1 MTTPLHEAKQLL
13 QAWWNFED
21 VHEKDSMQTVI
32 PLLDPEWNWKGFD
45 PVNALDSL
53 EAYQTRFRAP
63 FRKAF
68 PSLKR
73 EVHLMLGGFSNG
85 RVDGAGDGELWVCG
99 SGLFHGFLQREW
111 LGIPAA
117 ETPIHLRWADFHQIR
132 DERILRSFMLVDLVD
147 LLEQLG
153 ILLLPESLGKS
164 GIYPVPKTHDGIH
177 TEPCDE
183 SQTAS
188 SMKLIRE
195 FLFEGLNQ
203 FDQCDLQSMGVK
215 HYFREDVQWYGPGG
229 IGACEG
235 LGEFEDFH
243 QKPWLE
249 AYPDRKVQSLDS
261 LIAEGNYTAA
271 SGWSGVEAVHSG
283 SYLGVPATENKI
295 RFNGM
300 DFWRREEE
308 QFVEN
313 WVFVDMIHLFRQF
326 GVDLLQRIPER
337 DLSNA

>member
-1 MTTPLHEAKQLL
+1 MATSLQEAKQLL

-21 VHEKDSMQTVI
+21 GHEKDSMQTVI

-45 PVNALDSL
+45 PVNTLDSL
-53 EAYQTRFRAP
+53 EAYQARFRVP

-99 SGLFHGFLQREW
+99 TGLFHGFLQREW

-117 ETPIHLRWADFHQIR
+117 EAPIRLRWADFHQIR

-164 GIYPVPKTHDGIH
+164 GIYPTPKTHDGIL

-183 SQTAS
+183 CQTAYT
-188 SMKLIRE
+188 MKLIRE

-203 FDQCDLQSMGVK
+203 LTNAICRVWESNIISEKMFS
-215 HYFREDVQWYGPGG
+215 
-229 IGACEG
+229 
-235 LGEFEDFH
+235 
-243 QKPWLE
+243 
-249 AYPDRKVQSLDS
+249 
-261 LIAEGNYTAA
+261 
-271 SGWSGVEAVHSG
+271 
-283 SYLGVPATENKI
+283 
-295 RFNGM
+295 GM
-300 DFWRREEE
+300 DRVGSAPVKGWASS
-308 QFVEN
+308 
-313 WVFVDMIHLFRQF
+313 
-326 GVDLLQRIPER
+326 RIFIRNPGWKR
-337 DLSNA
+337 IRTARFKTSIP